1 MILDGQTHPALVKL
15 AACAHTSVDRNCNF
29 NLMRLFSDRCK
40 LGDLIRRING
50 DGGVSCMVLPSTFS
64 RWFHSIDRP
73 KFLKMWGADATILER
88 FWTSLFSS
96 QEGREYRQMHPGI
109 RNKTPFDLRHTIP
122 VTIHEDA
129 TPFTKRKG
137 TNVVSWS
144 PLLGMGTD
152 IVYKIGTFTYIKTA
166 GQPLDFCKDA
176 WNLFLADLEAMEAGI
191 VDGIPVLSDPDG
203 VLWKF
208 CAVFGK
214 GDGEVNHVAWGVAGY
229 SSVDKVCGSCHA
241 DRDGMPWSNLL
252 PGSLWRHV
260 PFSGAQFLAQC
271 RYGHPVTDSRY

>member
-1 MILDGQTHPALVKL
+1 
-15 AACAHTSVDRNCNF
+15 
-29 NLMRLFSDRCK
+29 
-40 LGDLIRRING
+40 
-50 DGGVSCMVLPSTFS
+50 
-64 RWFHSIDRP
+64 
-73 KFLKMWGADATILER
+73 
-88 FWTSLFSS
+88 
-96 QEGREYRQMHPGI
+96 MHPGI

-152 IVYKIGTFTYIKTA
+152 IVYKIGTLTYIKTA

-203 VLWKF
+203 VVW
-208 CAVFGK
+208 
-214 GDGEVNHVAWGVAGY
+214 
-229 SSVDKVCGSCHA
+229 
-241 DRDGMPWSNLL
+241 
-252 PGSLWRHV
+252 
-260 PFSGAQFLAQC
+260 
-271 RYGHPVTDSRY
+271 